1 MMRGGTLKIKV
12 FHMEEVSVG
21 DGFRVKPN
29 QLQIDQDFDCK
40 DAAIQK
46 LTIRL
51 LPPHQHDVETNTIMD
66 IIPISTKV
74 LGVLGSG
81 ITHTLTGVSV
91 VMTGAI
97 EDGEQMHEFGSSE
110 GVLRDHLVLNRA
122 GTPNADDYII
132 LVDLLAKKGTPFN
145 RELCLKMFAIVDD
158 FIQEIR
164 ERMKMLEG
172 KDACE
177 SHVYEENINPG
188 KPKVALVKQVAGQ
201 GAMYDMLLYPNE
213 PSGFKGGCS
222 IIDMNNMPVFL
233 TANEYR
239 DGAIRSMV

>member
-1 MMRGGTLKIKV
+1 MRGETLKIKV
-12 FHMEEVSVG
+12 FHMDEVTVG
-21 DGFRVKPN
+21 NDFRMEPTR
-29 QLQIDQDFDCK
+29 LQIKQDFDCE

-51 LPPHQHDVETNTIMD
+51 LQPHQHNVETNTIMD

-97 EDGEQMHEFGSSE
+97 EEGEQMHEFGSSE

-122 GTPNADDYII
+122 GTPNAEDYII
-132 LVDLLAKKGTPFN
+132 LIDLLAKKRTPFN
-145 RELCLKMFAIVDD
+145 RELCLKMFAIVDE
-158 FIQEIR
+158 FMQEIR

-172 KDACE
+172 RFARE
-177 SHVYEENINPG
+177 THVYEEKTNPG

-201 GAMYDMLLYPNE
+201 GAMYDMLLFPNE
-213 PSGFKGGCS
+213 PSGFKGGNS

-233 TANEYR
+233 SANEYR

>member
-1 MMRGGTLKIKV
+1 MRGETLKIKV
-12 FHMEEVSVG
+12 FHMEDVTSG
-21 DGFRVKPN
+21 DSFRLEPTR
-29 QLQIDQDFDCK
+29 LQIKQDVDCE

-51 LPPHQHDVETNTIMD
+51 LPPHQHNVETNTIMD
-66 IIPISTKV
+66 ILPISTKV
-74 LGVLGSG
+74 LGALGSG

-122 GTPNADDYII
+122 GTPNAEDFI
-132 LVDLLAKKGTPFN
+132 LLIDLLAKKGTPFN
-145 RELCLKMFAIVDD
+145 RELCMKMFAIVDD
-158 FIQEIR
+158 YLQEIR
-164 ERMKMLEG
+164 EKLKMLEG

-177 SHVYEENINPG
+177 THVYEDKPNPG

-233 TANEYR
+233 SANEYR

>member
-1 MMRGGTLKIKV
+1 MRGETLKIKI
-12 FHMEEVSVG
+12 FHMDEVTVG
-21 DGFRVKPN
+21 SDFHIEPTR
-29 QLQIDQDFDCK
+29 LQIKEDFDCQ

-51 LPPHQHDVETNTIMD
+51 LPPHQLAVETNTIMD

-97 EDGEQMHEFGSSE
+97 EEGEQMHEFGSSE
-110 GVLRDHLVLNRA
+110 GVLRDHLVLNQA
-122 GTPNADDYII
+122 GTPNAKDYVI

-145 RELCLKMFAIVDD
+145 RELCLKMFAIVDE

-164 ERMKMLEG
+164 EKMKMLEG

-177 SHVYEENINPG
+177 VHVYEENAHPG

>member
-1 MMRGGTLKIKV
+1 MRGETLKIKV
-12 FHMEEVSVG
+12 FHMEDVTSG
-21 DGFRVKPN
+21 DTFRLEPTR
-29 QLQIDQDFDCK
+29 LQIKQDFDCG
-40 DAAIQK
+40 DTAIQK

-51 LPPHQHDVETNTIMD
+51 LPPHQHNVETNTIMD
-66 IIPISTKV
+66 ILPISTKV
-74 LGVLGSG
+74 LGALGSG

-122 GTPNADDYII
+122 GTPNAEDYILLI
-132 LVDLLAKKGTPFN
+132 DLLAKKGTPFN

-158 FIQEIR
+158 YIQEIR
-164 ERMKMLEG
+164 EKLKMLEG
-172 KDACE
+172 KEACE
-177 SHVYEENINPG
+177 THVYEDKTNPG

-233 TANEYR
+233 SANEYR

>member
-1 MMRGGTLKIKV
+1 MRGETLKIKV
-12 FHMEEVSVG
+12 FHMEDVTSG
-21 DGFRVKPN
+21 DSFRLEPTR
-29 QLQIDQDFDCK
+29 LQIKQDVDCE

-51 LPPHQHDVETNTIMD
+51 LPPHQHNVETNTIMD
-66 IIPISTKV
+66 ILPISTKV
-74 LGVLGSG
+74 LGALGSG

-122 GTPNADDYII
+122 GTPNAEDFI
-132 LVDLLAKKGTPFN
+132 LLIDLLAKKGTPFN
-145 RELCLKMFAIVDD
+145 RELCMKMFAIVDD
-158 FIQEIR
+158 YLQEIR
-164 ERMKMLEG
+164 EKLKMLEG

-177 SHVYEENINPG
+177 THVYEDKPNPG

>member
-1 MMRGGTLKIKV
+1 MRGETLKIKV
-12 FHMEEVSVG
+12 FHMEDVTSG
-21 DGFRVKPN
+21 DTFRLEPTR
-29 QLQIDQDFDCK
+29 LQIKQDFDCG

-51 LPPHQHDVETNTIMD
+51 LPPHQHNVETNTIMD
-66 IIPISTKV
+66 ILPISTKV
-74 LGVLGSG
+74 LGALGSG

-122 GTPNADDYII
+122 GTPNAEDYILLI
-132 LVDLLAKKGTPFN
+132 DLLAKKGTPFN

-158 FIQEIR
+158 YIQEIR
-164 ERMKMLEG
+164 EKLKMLEG
-172 KDACE
+172 KEAFE
-177 SHVYEENINPG
+177 THVYEDKTNPG

-233 TANEYR
+233 SANEYR

>member
-1 MMRGGTLKIKV
+1 MLGETLKIKV
-12 FHMEEVSVG
+12 FHMEDVTSG
-21 DGFRVKPN
+21 DTFRLEPTR
-29 QLQIDQDFDCK
+29 LQIKQDFDCG

-51 LPPHQHDVETNTIMD
+51 LPPHQHNVETNTIMD
-66 IIPISTKV
+66 ILPISTKV
-74 LGVLGSG
+74 LGALGSG
-81 ITHTLTGVSV
+81 ITHTLIGVSV

-122 GTPNADDYII
+122 GTPNAEDYILLI
-132 LVDLLAKKGTPFN
+132 DLLAKKGTPFN

-158 FIQEIR
+158 YIQEIR
-164 ERMKMLEG
+164 EKLKMLEG
-172 KDACE
+172 KEACE
-177 SHVYEENINPG
+177 THVYENKINPG

-233 TANEYR
+233 SANEYR